1 MNAAFIDGWGS
12 EEEDAMQQSARGG
25 WTWLEVV
32 ASGCNVVSYDLMAN
46 LGYHLKSESRWL
58 NLRLLYLSYW
68 LPTYSKKLRHA
79 LDYAP

>member
-46 LGYHLKSESRWL
+46 IGNHLQSMSQRL
-58 NLRLLYLSYW
+58 NLLLLYLSYW
-68 LPTYSKKLRHA
+68 LPTVRG
-79 LDYAP
+79 